1 MSPFHSV
8 NQTNARSGKQ
18 PPGKRIKHNVAFTLS
33 ARRAIAQHRYSEL
46 SSSAPLGLSFD
57 AMTVSAEAFRFTIGV
72 LSRSPDHEAHGDH
85 TN

>member
-57 AMTVSAEAFRFTIGV
+57 TMTVSAESIPIYHWRAFPIAR
-72 LSRSPDHEAHGDH
+72 SRGAR
-85 TN
+85 